1 MAGRVQGKV
10 ALITGGARGQGR
22 AHALAL
28 AREGADIA
36 ICDLAGS
43 GGASDPTVPYD
54 LPGSDDLERTRA
66 EVEALGVRCVAHAA
80 DVTRFDQLEA
90 FVAAT
95 LAGLGRI
102 DVVVA
107 NAGILSGGV
116 PSWELTEQQW
126 DRMMEVNLKGVWLTA
141 KATVP
146 HLLAQGSGS
155 VIMTSSIGGL
165 VGTPG
170 ISHYVASKHAVIGYM
185 RSLANEVGAQGI
197 RVNAICPGGVDN
209 AMMNNPA
216 MFRTM
221 SGGVEGTR
229 ETMLEGVARAHLLP
243 GGLIA
248 NEDIANA
255 VVWLASD
262 EARWV
267 TGVALPVD
275 AGIYVKF

>member
-36 ICDLAGS
+36 ICDLAG
-43 GGASDPTVPYD
+43 GTDATVPYD
-54 LPGSDDLERTRA
+54 LAGSDDLARTRA

-95 LAGLGRI
+95 LAGLGRV

-107 NAGILSGGV
+107 NAGIFSGGV
-116 PSWELTEQQW
+116 PSWKLTEAQW
-126 DRMMEVNLKGVWLTA
+126 DRMLEVNLKGVWLTA

-209 AMMNNPA
+209 AMMNNAA
-216 MFRTM
+216 MYRTM
-221 SGGVEGTR
+221 AGGGEGSR
-229 ETMLEGVARAHLLP
+229 ETMLAGVAAISLLP
-243 GGLIA
+243 GGMIE
-248 NEDIANA
+248 NEDVANA

-275 AGIYVKF
+275 AGIAVKL